1 MRTKLIRV
9 LLVLGIIFVVGVPVL
24 RVIFGQTERQ
34 WERETLQ
41 RFGICPDFG
50 LDIVCC
56 ARSYIR
62 GVALSEPR
70 QTRQMI

>member
-34 WERETLQ
+34 WERDTNSL
-41 RFGICPDFG
+41 
-50 LDIVCC
+50 
-56 ARSYIR
+56 
-62 GVALSEPR
+62 
-70 QTRQMI
+70 

>member
-9 LLVLGIIFVVGVPVL
+9 LLVLAIIFVVAVPVL

-41 RFGICPDFG
+41 RFGICPD
-50 LDIVCC
+50 LIWILC
-56 ARSYIR
+56 AVLGVTFVVLRFRSR
-62 GVALSEPR
+62 DR
-70 QTRQMI
+70 RDR